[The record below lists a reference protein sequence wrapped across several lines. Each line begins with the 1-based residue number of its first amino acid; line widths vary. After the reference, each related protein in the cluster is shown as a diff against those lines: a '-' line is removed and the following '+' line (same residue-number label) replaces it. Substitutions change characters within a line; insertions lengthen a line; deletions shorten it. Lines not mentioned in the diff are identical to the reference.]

1 LRVLVAGGGTGGHF
15 FPALAVSEE
24 LLRRGNE
31 VLYVGSFG
39 GIEEREKFPAKKVLL
54 KVSGFIGRG
63 IRGYLESYRFVTS
76 TFEVLKLIGEFK
88 PDAAVVFGGYSS
100 LPVGISSAIRGVPLF
115 VQEQN
120 SVPGRVNRLLSRFSE
135 RCFLGFPSAS
145 SYFSETAEFTGNP
158 VRREVLEKRKLK
170 REVLLGEF
178 GLDRDKKVLVVIGG
192 SQGALWINELVLKS
206 IPLISKLPLQV
217 VHITGRSKKEEEL
230 KEKYREFN
238 VKALVFPF
246 YRDVGKIYRLAD
258 AAVSR
263 AGALAISEM
272 SLFGVPSLLIPF
284 PFAADNHQLKNAEYV
299 EKIGGA
305 LCKTQGE
312 LNEKIFSEEVER
324 LLFDRI
330 LRSKLRE
337 NFLKFSRPHATET
350 VVERICSRKN

>member
-170 REVLLGEF
+170 REVLLEEF
-178 GLDRDKKVLVVIGG
+178 ELDRDKKVLVVIGG
-192 SQGALWINELVLKS
+192 SQGLS
-206 IPLISKLPLQV
+206 LI
-217 VHITGRSKKEEEL
+217 HI
-230 KEKYREFN
+230 
-238 VKALVFPF
+238 
-246 YRDVGKIYRLAD
+246 
-258 AAVSR
+258 
-263 AGALAISEM
+263 
-272 SLFGVPSLLIPF
+272 
-284 PFAADNHQLKNAEYV
+284 
-299 EKIGGA
+299 
-305 LCKTQGE
+305 
-312 LNEKIFSEEVER
+312 
-324 LLFDRI
+324 
-330 LRSKLRE
+330 
-337 NFLKFSRPHATET
+337 
-350 VVERICSRKN
+350 